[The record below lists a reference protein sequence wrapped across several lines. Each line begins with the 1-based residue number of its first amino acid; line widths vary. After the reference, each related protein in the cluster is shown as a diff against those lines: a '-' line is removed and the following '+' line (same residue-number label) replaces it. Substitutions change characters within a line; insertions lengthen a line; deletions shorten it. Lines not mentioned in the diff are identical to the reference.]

1 MTGKKKRPGVAA
13 PGRGT
18 NRNKVTPQYSSS
30 LHKCNTLNR
39 RFQDIS
45 LAEAVSRE
53 REYINR
59 TRNYGNIDYVSEFTK
74 RIREERIRLGID

>member
-1 MTGKKKRPGVAA
+1 MNGKKKRPGVAA
-13 PGRGT
+13 PSRGT
-18 NRNKVTPQYSSS
+18 NRNKVTPPYSSS
-30 LHKCNTLNR
+30 RHKCNTPNR

-59 TRNYGNIDYVSEFTK
+59 TRNYGNIDYVTEYTR
-74 RIREERIRLGID
+74 RIREERIELEID